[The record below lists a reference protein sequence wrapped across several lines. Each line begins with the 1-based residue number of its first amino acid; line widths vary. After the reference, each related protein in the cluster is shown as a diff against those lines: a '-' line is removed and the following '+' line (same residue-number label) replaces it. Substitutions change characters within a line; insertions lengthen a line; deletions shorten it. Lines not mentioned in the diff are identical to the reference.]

1 MKPALNESPQAVVF
15 SGFIFSAGN
24 SVKIPFCAA
33 KVGFVP
39 RVTIIMLF
47 TTEMSLPAYRS
58 ISKPCRPIWIY
69 SIPATRLEKAKKVR
83 LSSGKREDLHILVP
97 FISCL
102 TRSFPSGKRQSL
114 RLNSGNSSV

>member
-47 TTEMSLPAYRS
+47 NSLLFKEINYF
-58 ISKPCRPIWIY
+58 K
-69 SIPATRLEKAKKVR
+69 
-83 LSSGKREDLHILVP
+83 
-97 FISCL
+97 
-102 TRSFPSGKRQSL
+102 SFS
-114 RLNSGNSSV
+114 